1 MIWLYFSFVD
11 AEGFLGGMYVPQA
24 SDDVFEDPIWE
35 ALLPPDLKATKVA
48 VRLVPESRV
57 PEDHKYHNRLLSKA
71 ELDEA
76 TEGNMA
82 TYRELRETKL
92 RGVN

>member
-1 MIWLYFSFVD
+1 MIWLYLSFVD
-11 AEGFLGGMYVPQA
+11 AEKFLGGMYVPQA

-35 ALLPPDLKATKVA
+35 APLPIGLKATKMA

-57 PEDHKYHNRLLSKA
+57 PEDHKYHNRLLSRE
-71 ELDEA
+71 ELNEA
-76 TEGNMA
+76 TGNQTA
-82 TYRELRETKL
+82 SYRELREVKL